1 MMVFALKNYQ
11 TATLDTLRQYLTA
24 ARVQGARPAFEA
36 ADKPGLNAARPY
48 RPLEGLPAVPYVCLR
63 LPTGGGKTLLATH
76 CAKIA
81 ADAYLEREW
90 PLVLWLV
97 PTNTIRAQTL
107 ETLRKPGN
115 PNYEALNT
123 AFDGRFRVFDIADFT
138 QITPADLQT
147 HACLVVGTIQTL
159 RVTST
164 EGRKVY
170 AHNENL
176 EPHFSAVPASAEGM
190 ERFEDGPDRGKIKF
204 SFRNLLARNRPLV
217 LVDEAHNNTSSLS
230 FEVLQ
235 RVNAAC
241 VIEFTATPASDSNIL
256 HNVSA
261 TELKAEEM
269 IKLPIR
275 LTEHASWEEAVQ
287 DSILTRQ
294 HLAELAA
301 TDADYIRPIVLF
313 QAEEKDKEVTKEV
326 LRRHLE
332 DQLKIP
338 PEAIA
343 VVTGDQKGLDGI
355 DLFSRDCKIDY
366 VITVEA
372 LKEGWD
378 CSFAYVFC
386 SVATVHSKKDVEQI
400 LGRVLRMP
408 YARRRKEADLNRAY
422 AHVSRACWQDAVT
435 QLHDQLVDMGFEDNE
450 ADSAIERVQP
460 RLALPEGAG
469 LFSAA
474 PPPTVIELSDD
485 LTGFALSDA
494 ESTGVAIE
502 KTGQGSRVT
511 LTGDVAAATVHRLAA
526 ALRSTASR
534 TLFESGARRHRAI
547 WLAHT
552 APAQRGVAFRV
563 PQLCFTF
570 EDELTPASR
579 EALLDAAGWNLLD
592 APTEIP
598 DSEFRLTDSGV
609 QWELDLNT
617 AGRIVEKAVGKA
629 EQFDLDLVDTGWT
642 EPQLCRWLERKVR
655 QPDIT
660 QPVLLEFVR
669 RTLAG
674 LTQTRRVPLTAL
686 VRCKFILAQILSQR
700 IARAREQAAI
710 DRYQQTLFGPHA
722 AVETS
727 FAYTFDFPPHGYA
740 PHWAYPG
747 HPYQFQKHYYET
759 VGELDNKGEEFE
771 CAKALDMTAAVR
783 HWVRNLERRQFS
795 LPLAHG
801 NFYPDFVA
809 ELVDGRILVL
819 EHKGKVYATN
829 DDSREKNNIGAQWE
843 AHSHGK
849 GLFLMTVVEK
859 GGSSL
864 LSQIA
869 DKIGPARQP

>member
-11 TATLDTLRQYLTA
+11 VATLDTLRRYLER

-36 ADKPGLNAARPY
+36 TDKPGLHAARPY

-81 ADAYLEREW
+81 ADAYLERER

-97 PTNTIRAQTL
+97 PSNTIRAQTL

-123 AFDGRFRVFDIADFT
+123 AFDGRFRVFDIADFA

-217 LVDEAHNNTSSLS
+217 LVDEAHNNTSALS

-241 VIEFTATPASDSNIL
+241 VIEFTATPAPDSNIL

-275 LTEHASWEEAVQ
+275 LTAHASWEEAVQ

-294 HLAELAA
+294 RLAELAA

-313 QAEEKDKEVTKEV
+313 QAEEKDKDVTKEV

-332 DQLKIP
+332 EQLKIP

-435 QLHDQLVDMGFEDNE
+435 QLHDRLVDMGFEDTE
-450 ADSAIERVQP
+450 ADSAIEQVQP
-460 RLALPEGAG
+460 RLDLPEGTG
-469 LFSAA
+469 LFSPA

-485 LTGFALSDA
+485 LTGLALSDA
-494 ESTGVAIE
+494 ESAGVAIE
-502 KTGQGSRVT
+502 KTAQGSRVT
-511 LTGDVAAATVHRLAA
+511 LTGAVAETTLHRLAA

-534 TLFESGARRHRAI
+534 TLFESGTRRHRAI
-547 WLAHT
+547 WLAHA
-552 APAQRGVAFRV
+552 APARRGVAFRV

-570 EDELTPASR
+570 EGELTVASR
-579 EALLDAAGWNLLD
+579 EALLDAAGWDLLD
-592 APTEIP
+592 APREIP
-598 DSEFRLTDSGV
+598 EGEFRLTDSGV

-617 AGRIVEKAVGKA
+617 TGRIVEKAVGKA

-669 RTLAG
+669 RELDYLA
-674 LTQTRRVPLTAL
+674 QTRRIPLTAL
-686 VRCKFILAQILSQR
+686 VRWKFILAKVLAQK
-700 IARAREQAAI
+700 IARAREQAAT
-710 DRYQQTLFGPHA
+710 DRYQQTLFGSQA

-727 FAYTFDFPPHGYA
+727 FTYAFDFPPDGYA

-783 HWVRNLERRQFS
+783 HWVRNLANRQFS

-809 ELVDGRILVL
+809 ELVDGRILVV
-819 EHKGKVYATN
+819 EYKGKVYATN
-829 DDSREKNNIGAQWE
+829 DDSKEKNNIGTQWE
-843 AHSHGK
+843 AHSHGR
-849 GLFLMTVVEK
+849 GLFLMPVVEK

-864 LSQIA
+864 LSLIA
-869 DKIGPARQP
+869 DKIAPACKP